1 MKNKIC
7 LIFLS
12 FLLMSCGFK
21 VVNQFDLINFNIIE
35 VATTGEKRINYKIK
49 NKLLQ
54 TTNAEKQQK
63 INLKIE
69 TKKEK
74 KVKEKN
80 LKNEVTKYEIKLTIF
95 TNYRVIGKD
104 IEKNFKIEKE
114 GEYAV
119 NSQHSQTLLNEKKL
133 IDTLSDGIT
142 DEIIK
147 GLIQGLNAI

>member
-1 MKNKIC
+1 M
-7 LIFLS
+7 
-12 FLLMSCGFK
+12 
-21 VVNQFDLINFNIIE
+21 
-35 VATTGEKRINYKIK
+35 
-49 NKLLQ
+49 
-54 TTNAEKQQK
+54 
-63 INLKIE
+63 
-69 TKKEK
+69 
-74 KVKEKN
+74 
-80 LKNEVTKYEIKLTIF
+80 KNEVTKYEIKLTIF

-104 IEKNFKIEKE
+104 IEKNFKIEKK

>member
-133 IDTLSDGIT
+133 IDTLSDGIA

>member
-1 MKNKIC
+1 
-7 LIFLS
+7 
-12 FLLMSCGFK
+12 MSCGFK

-35 VATTGEKRINYKIK
+35 VVTTGEKRINYKIK

-63 INLKIE
+63 INLEIE

-104 IEKNFKIEKE
+104 VEQNFKIEKK

>member
-12 FLLMSCGFK
+12 FLLLSCGFK

>member
-1 MKNKIC
+1 
-7 LIFLS
+7 
-12 FLLMSCGFK
+12 MSCGFK